1 MCNRVINPVELIES
15 YLKNN
20 YYPRQRGD
28 DSQFHSGII
37 RGAAALK
44 NELSDIKQSYCWDH
58 DYGVSGLH
66 DVMMKAIEVVEQKND
81 CYNQSNESNSDL
93 LMKEQNS
100 LLQQKAILGTPPI
113 TLL

>member
-1 MCNRVINPVELIES
+1 
-15 YLKNN
+15 
-20 YYPRQRGD
+20 
-28 DSQFHSGII
+28 
-37 RGAAALK
+37 
-44 NELSDIKQSYCWDH
+44 
-58 DYGVSGLH
+58 
-66 DVMMKAIEVVEQKND
+66 MMKAIEVVEQKND